1 MRGTLIYVMG
11 PSGSG
16 KDSLLSALRPR
27 LRGLPVAFARRYISR
42 PACAGGEQH
51 MALSAG
57 SILSMEARG
66 RLAMRWSSH
75 GCQYGIGRSIDGSL
89 EHGIC
94 VIVNGSREYLP
105 EALRRYPDLLP
116 VLVEVEPAILRQ
128 RLLARGREQGKDLE
142 ERLQRAGTIA
152 CRWPG
157 AARTHRQLRQAGS
170 GGRWPGEYRAGC
182 PAGARNAGHPSGNA
196 GQRCLKQTFRAALM
210 KKGLL
215 PCGERALL
223 LSMSLYRTHSRRV
236 SMRTARHAHAP
247 DKCAGSSSD

>member
-57 SILSMEARG
+57 SILSMEAQG

-142 ERLQRAGTIA
+142 ERLQRALA
-152 CRWPG
+152 PLP
-157 AARTHRQLRQAGS
+157 AAGLER
-170 GGRWPGEYRAGC
+170 
-182 PAGARNAGHPSGNA
+182 HPPGNA

-223 LSMSLYRTHSRRV
+223 LSMSLCRTHSQRV

>member
-57 SILSMEARG
+57 SILAMEAQG

-89 EHGIC
+89 ERGIC

-128 RLLARGREQGKDLE
+128 RLLARGREQGRDLE
-142 ERLQRAGTIA
+142 ERLQRALAPLPATGLERLVRIDNSGKLAAAVDTLEDVVRA
-152 CRWPG
+152 VLPVRRMPG
-157 AARTHRQLRQAGS
+157 
-170 GGRWPGEYRAGC
+170 
-182 PAGARNAGHPSGNA
+182 
-196 GQRCLKQTFRAALM
+196 
-210 KKGLL
+210 
-215 PCGERALL
+215 
-223 LSMSLYRTHSRRV
+223 
-236 SMRTARHAHAP
+236 TARGTQ
-247 DKCAGSSSD
+247 GSAA

>member
-57 SILSMEARG
+57 SILSMEAQG

-94 VIVNGSREYLP
+94 VIVNGSRGYLP

-128 RLLARGREQGKDLE
+128 RLLARGREQDKDLE
-142 ERLQRAGTIA
+142 EPATILERLVRIDNSGKLAAAVHILENVVRAVLPHSVADASRGTQ
-152 CRWPG
+152 G
-157 AARTHRQLRQAGS
+157 SAA
-170 GGRWPGEYRAGC
+170 
-182 PAGARNAGHPSGNA
+182 
-196 GQRCLKQTFRAALM
+196 
-210 KKGLL
+210 
-215 PCGERALL
+215 
-223 LSMSLYRTHSRRV
+223 
-236 SMRTARHAHAP
+236 
-247 DKCAGSSSD
+247 

>member
-57 SILSMEARG
+57 SILSMEAQG

-128 RLLARGREQGKDLE
+128 RLLARE
-142 ERLQRAGTIA
+142 ESRAKTWKNVCSARWHHCLPLAWSGSYASTTPASWKRRSIAWRISCGLSCRCAA
-152 CRWPG
+152 CRVP
-157 AARTHRQLRQAGS
+157 LRE
-170 GGRWPGEYRAGC
+170 R
-182 PAGARNAGHPSGNA
+182 
-196 GQRCLKQTFRAALM
+196 RAALPETN
-210 KKGLL
+210 L
-215 PCGERALL
+215 
-223 LSMSLYRTHSRRV
+223 
-236 SMRTARHAHAP
+236 
-247 DKCAGSSSD
+247 

>member
-57 SILSMEARG
+57 SILSMEAQG

-94 VIVNGSREYLP
+94 VIVNGSRGYLP

-116 VLVEVEPAILRQ
+116 VLVEADSAILRQ
-128 RLLARGREQGKDLE
+128 RLLARGREQGQDLE
-142 ERLQRAGTIA
+142 ERLQRAPAPLPATALERLVRIDNSGKLAAAVHILENVVRAVLPHSVADASRGTQ
-152 CRWPG
+152 G
-157 AARTHRQLRQAGS
+157 SAA
-170 GGRWPGEYRAGC
+170 
-182 PAGARNAGHPSGNA
+182 
-196 GQRCLKQTFRAALM
+196 
-210 KKGLL
+210 
-215 PCGERALL
+215 
-223 LSMSLYRTHSRRV
+223 
-236 SMRTARHAHAP
+236 
-247 DKCAGSSSD
+247 

>member
-57 SILSMEARG
+57 SILSMEAQG

-75 GCQYGIGRSIDGSL
+75 GSQYGIGRSIDGSL

-142 ERLQRAGTIA
+142 ERLQRALAPFPASWKRRSMAWRISCGLSCRCAA
-152 CRWPG
+152 CRAPP
-157 AARTHRQLRQAGS
+157 RER
-170 GGRWPGEYRAGC
+170 
-182 PAGARNAGHPSGNA
+182 
-196 GQRCLKQTFRAALM
+196 RAAL
-210 KKGLL
+210 
-215 PCGERALL
+215 PEANL
-223 LSMSLYRTHSRRV
+223 LSESEKRAPSLWGKSPFAVHVVVPYAQPACFH
-236 SMRTARHAHAP
+236 ARGTTRA
-247 DKCAGSSSD
+247 CAGQMRRKLQRLR

>member
-57 SILSMEARG
+57 SILSMEAQG

-89 EHGIC
+89 E
-94 VIVNGSREYLP
+94 
-105 EALRRYPDLLP
+105 
-116 VLVEVEPAILRQ
+116 PAILRQ
-128 RLLARGREQGKDLE
+128 RLLARGREQDKDLE
-142 ERLQRAGTIA
+142 ERLQRAVAPLPATILERLVRIDNSGKLAAAVHILENVVRAVLPHSVADASRGTQ
-152 CRWPG
+152 G
-157 AARTHRQLRQAGS
+157 SAA
-170 GGRWPGEYRAGC
+170 
-182 PAGARNAGHPSGNA
+182 
-196 GQRCLKQTFRAALM
+196 
-210 KKGLL
+210 
-215 PCGERALL
+215 
-223 LSMSLYRTHSRRV
+223 
-236 SMRTARHAHAP
+236 
-247 DKCAGSSSD
+247 

>member
-57 SILSMEARG
+57 SILSMEAQG

-94 VIVNGSREYLP
+94 VIVNGSRDTCRKP
-105 EALRRYPDLLP
+105 CG
-116 VLVEVEPAILRQ
+116 AILTFFPCWWR
-128 RLLARGREQGKDLE
+128 RIRPYCGN
-142 ERLQRAGTIA
+142 A
-152 CRWPG
+152 C
-157 AARTHRQLRQAGS
+157 
-170 GGRWPGEYRAGC
+170 WPGEESRARIW
-182 PAGARNAGHPSGNA
+182 RNVCSVRRR
-196 GQRCLKQTFRAALM
+196 RCL
-210 KKGLL
+210 
-215 PCGERALL
+215 PLL
-223 LSMSLYRTHSRRV
+223 LSGSYASTTPGSWRRRSISWKTSCGLSCHERIKKLPASPV
-236 SMRTARHAHAP
+236 DCDDTLLKIKAIL
-247 DKCAGSSSD
+247 

>member
-57 SILSMEARG
+57 SILSMEAQG

-116 VLVEVEPAILRQ
+116 VLVEVEPGHPAATPAGPGKRAGQ
-128 RLLARGREQGKDLE
+128 RPGRTFAA
-142 ERLQRAGTIA
+142 RAGTIA

-157 AARTHRQLRQAGS
+157 GLRTHRQFQASWKRRSIAWRISCGLSCRCAACRATPQGTQGS
-170 GGRWPGEYRAGC
+170 
-182 PAGARNAGHPSGNA
+182 
-196 GQRCLKQTFRAALM
+196 AA
-210 KKGLL
+210 
-215 PCGERALL
+215 
-223 LSMSLYRTHSRRV
+223 
-236 SMRTARHAHAP
+236 
-247 DKCAGSSSD
+247 